1 MGGPV
6 PNISMQYHLPPQ
18 QPQQQPQP
26 YSGQRGPAPSGGQ
39 VMTPGAPSFNPGGPY
54 GGSGMPVQCPPHS
67 HPGQMGSAG
76 QPNQPANIIYSGGPP
91 SLNMNMQQHPGMVG
105 LYGGH
110 RFQIPPHMMNQH
122 MQQQQQQPQ
131 HMQQQLP
138 GPPQGQMAP
147 PGVSQQGGPPGQ
159 HPQGGPPGQHPNLPQ
174 QQHIYQP
181 PSHQPPR
188 PQVSSM
194 NTSMNSSMNSLPTGA
209 PPPAATTP
217 PTLSSG
223 PPSLPPQNIPSQPP
237 SAQNT
242 LNRTRKRIAIID
254 PTTKQE
260 VSVDGTSKSPQ
271 QPPPAST
278 PEQSSTSST
287 PAPEPEKPARSA
299 SGVAAEFAAKVA
311 AVAEGSVKKEDSP
324 APKKEAS
331 PVEEETQ
338 EPVKE
343 ATPEAVEVVAPEPTI
358 EPETPTPGTPPHVS
372 SDPSSTLS
380 VTTDLKGDEPL
391 YEPVSPTPLP
401 DSPMDENKVTEVTKP
416 SPFEEVINKKV
427 GVTGI
432 KEREE
437 SADEAVGE
445 AKRGKKKQSAA
456 SRRAALNSKG
466 EKKGDLLDVFTTPP
480 EEKTAEAIP
489 TVTKKSPTPEPSAS
503 VPKEELKVEATP
515 PVVDEVSQ
523 VVEEVEKMEIVD
535 IPTEETTKSVDPL
548 VEESANHVEETSSV
562 VDAPVAAAKPIAE
575 TAAPQ
580 VNGILDSI
588 PMELRR
594 SESTKSEKEDT
605 AELEEGEIGDD
616 DEEENVNPDDPKSLK
631 LKYTYQE
638 DQWSPLNPEGKKQYD
653 REFLICLQRDPLSL
667 QKPCN
672 LPNMEIVKDKP
683 NLAKS
688 GGGGVAPSRFDF
700 TPGFVI
706 KTNSRQ
712 GVNKRGSQGG
722 DKSGRGRDSRDGRD
736 NR

>member
-1 MGGPV
+1 MG
-6 PNISMQYHLPPQ
+6 
-18 QPQQQPQP
+18 
-26 YSGQRGPAPSGGQ
+26 
-39 VMTPGAPSFNPGGPY
+39 
-54 GGSGMPVQCPPHS
+54 
-67 HPGQMGSAG
+67 
-76 QPNQPANIIYSGGPP
+76 
-91 SLNMNMQQHPGMVG
+91 
-105 LYGGH
+105 
-110 RFQIPPHMMNQH
+110 
-122 MQQQQQQPQ
+122 
-131 HMQQQLP
+131 
-138 GPPQGQMAP
+138 
-147 PGVSQQGGPPGQ
+147 
-159 HPQGGPPGQHPNLPQ
+159 
-174 QQHIYQP
+174 
-181 PSHQPPR
+181 PR

-194 NTSMNSSMNSLPTGA
+194 NTSMNSSMNS
-209 PPPAATTP
+209 
-217 PTLSSG
+217 LSSG

-254 PTTKQE
+254 PTTRQE

-338 EPVKE
+338 EPAKE
-343 ATPEAVEVVAPEPTI
+343 ATPEAVEVVAHEPTI

-416 SPFEEVINKKV
+416 SPFEEVINKKA

-432 KEREE
+432 EKRQDE

-466 EKKGDLLDVFTTPP
+466 EKKGDLLDVPTTPP

-515 PVVDEVSQ
+515 QVVDEVSQ
-523 VVEEVEKMEIVD
+523 VVEGVDKMEIVD
-535 IPTEETTKSVDPL
+535 IPTEETTKSVDP
-548 VEESANHVEETSSV
+548 
-562 VDAPVAAAKPIAE
+562 
-575 TAAPQ
+575 
-580 VNGILDSI
+580 
-588 PMELRR
+588 
-594 SESTKSEKEDT
+594 
-605 AELEEGEIGDD
+605 
-616 DEEENVNPDDPKSLK
+616 
-631 LKYTYQE
+631 
-638 DQWSPLNPEGKKQYD
+638 
-653 REFLICLQRDPLSL
+653 C
-667 QKPCN
+667 
-672 LPNMEIVKDKP
+672 
-683 NLAKS
+683 
-688 GGGGVAPSRFDF
+688 
-700 TPGFVI
+700 
-706 KTNSRQ
+706 
-712 GVNKRGSQGG
+712 
-722 DKSGRGRDSRDGRD
+722 
-736 NR
+736 

>member
-1 MGGPV
+1 
-6 PNISMQYHLPPQ
+6 
-18 QPQQQPQP
+18 
-26 YSGQRGPAPSGGQ
+26 
-39 VMTPGAPSFNPGGPY
+39 
-54 GGSGMPVQCPPHS
+54 
-67 HPGQMGSAG
+67 
-76 QPNQPANIIYSGGPP
+76 
-91 SLNMNMQQHPGMVG
+91 
-105 LYGGH
+105 
-110 RFQIPPHMMNQH
+110 
-122 MQQQQQQPQ
+122 
-131 HMQQQLP
+131 
-138 GPPQGQMAP
+138 
-147 PGVSQQGGPPGQ
+147 
-159 HPQGGPPGQHPNLPQ
+159 
-174 QQHIYQP
+174 
-181 PSHQPPR
+181 
-188 PQVSSM
+188 
-194 NTSMNSSMNSLPTGA
+194 MNSSMNSL
-209 PPPAATTP
+209 PPAATTP

-254 PTTKQE
+254 PTTRQE

-416 SPFEEVINKKV
+416 SPFEEVINKKA

-456 SRRAALNSKG
+456 SRRAALNSEG

-523 VVEEVEKMEIVD
+523 VVEGVDKMEIVD
-535 IPTEETTKSVDPL
+535 IPTEETTKSVEPL

-562 VDAPVAAAKPIAE
+562 VDAPVAAAKPIPE

-605 AELEEGEIGDD
+605 SELEEGEIVDD
-616 DEEENVNPDDPKSLK
+616 DEEEENVNPDDPKSLK

-672 LPNMEIVKDKP
+672 LPNIEIVKDKP

-706 KTNSRQ
+706 K
-712 GVNKRGSQGG
+712 
-722 DKSGRGRDSRDGRD
+722 
-736 NR
+736 

>member
-1 MGGPV
+1 
-6 PNISMQYHLPPQ
+6 
-18 QPQQQPQP
+18 
-26 YSGQRGPAPSGGQ
+26 
-39 VMTPGAPSFNPGGPY
+39 
-54 GGSGMPVQCPPHS
+54 
-67 HPGQMGSAG
+67 
-76 QPNQPANIIYSGGPP
+76 
-91 SLNMNMQQHPGMVG
+91 
-105 LYGGH
+105 
-110 RFQIPPHMMNQH
+110 
-122 MQQQQQQPQ
+122 
-131 HMQQQLP
+131 
-138 GPPQGQMAP
+138 
-147 PGVSQQGGPPGQ
+147 
-159 HPQGGPPGQHPNLPQ
+159 
-174 QQHIYQP
+174 
-181 PSHQPPR
+181 
-188 PQVSSM
+188 
-194 NTSMNSSMNSLPTGA
+194 MNSSMNSL
-209 PPPAATTP
+209 PPAATTP

-254 PTTKQE
+254 PTTRQE

-271 QPPPAST
+271 EPPPAST

-311 AVAEGSVKKEDSP
+311 AVAEGSVKKEDS
-324 APKKEAS
+324 
-331 PVEEETQ
+331 
-338 EPVKE
+338 
-343 ATPEAVEVVAPEPTI
+343 PEAVEVVAPEPTI

-416 SPFEEVINKKV
+416 SPFEEVINKKA

-432 KEREE
+432 EKRQDE
-437 SADEAVGE
+437 SDEAVGE

-548 VEESANHVEETSSV
+548 VEESADHVEETSSV
-562 VDAPVAAAKPIAE
+562 VDAPVAAAKPIPE

-605 AELEEGEIGDD
+605 SELEEGEIVDDD

-722 DKSGRGRDSRDGRD
+722 DKS
-736 NR
+736 